1 MRWVAAIISFV
12 YRHLDTLFLPSCIS
26 SSLCSLHQVLHSLRA
41 SNVAFAGTLQDEG
54 FWACKKYCV
63 DTNTH
68 GLTEGAC
75 TSECESMNPGQRNL
89 VDKCKEDAL
98 PDSKPF
104 DECYCEVASNC
115 AHTGPGLTH
124 TGTPTQ
130 LYTRGPPPATASPVP
145 SPTPPNNQRS
155 GNANNS
161 NANENGHRTT
171 GTSTEGAGP
180 PTIAPR
186 TELPS
191 TSNMLSGVGDWWA
204 ETK

>member
-1 MRWVAAIISFV
+1 MALR
-12 YRHLDTLFLPSCIS
+12 LLS
-26 SSLCSLHQVLHSLRA
+26 SILLLRANIGLSHEVLHSLRA
-41 SNVAFAGTLQDEG
+41 SNVAFAGTLQDQG
-54 FWACKKYCV
+54 FWDCKEYCV

-104 DECYCEVASNC
+104 DECYCEVANNC
-115 AHTGPGLTH
+115 AHTGPGLSH

-130 LYTRGPPPATASPVP
+130 LYTRPPPATASPVP

-155 GNANNS
+155 GNANS

-191 TSNMLSGVGDWWA
+191 TSNYDAL
-204 ETK
+204 E